1 MKKSWGEV
9 TLFVIPCNTP
19 LGPTQC
25 ILTSLSN
32 RMADEKIGV
41 FHLLEA
47 QPGCV
52 LYRLYELHYLCHCRG
67 EWVWMRLTFGATLH
81 CLLFVFALS
90 SEVKRTSLNCNKK
103 TWLNQWFH
111 MKRSWDTQNS
121 PSDLYLLSSPLTE
134 TSGQCSSCSTITA
147 SAAKVAQLHF
157 EHVLYPCKLGHS
169 PLFVLE
175 LYGNER

>member
-1 MKKSWGEV
+1 M
-9 TLFVIPCNTP
+9 I
-19 LGPTQC
+19 
-25 ILTSLSN
+25 
-32 RMADEKIGV
+32 

-52 LYRLYELHYLCHCRG
+52 LYILCELLYLCHCCD
-67 EWVWMRLTFGATLH
+67 EWVRMRLTFGATLH

-90 SEVKRTSLNCNKK
+90 SEVKRTSLNCKK
-103 TWLNQWFH
+103 KWLNQWRFH

-121 PSDLYLLSSPLTE
+121 PSDLYLLSSPLKE

-157 EHVLYPCKLGHS
+157 EYVLYPCKVGHS
-169 PLFVLE
+169 PLFFLE
-175 LYGNER
+175 LYGNVKCAKKVGLEK